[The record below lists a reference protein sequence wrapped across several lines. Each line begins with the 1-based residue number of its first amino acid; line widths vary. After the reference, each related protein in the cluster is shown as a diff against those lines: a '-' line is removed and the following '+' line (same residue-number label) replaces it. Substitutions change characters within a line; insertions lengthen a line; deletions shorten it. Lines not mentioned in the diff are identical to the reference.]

1 MAPFM
6 PQIDYPGTGG
16 GKGTVGQV
24 ALLVW
29 VPREH
34 PYLDHT
40 NPQRYWQSLP
50 PATLLLPGALP
61 TMW

>member
-6 PQIDYPGTGG
+6 PQIGYPGTGG

-24 ALLVW
+24 ALLVRLPQ
-29 VPREH
+29 VH

-40 NPQRYWQSLP
+40 NPQRWQSLP

-61 TMW
+61 IMW